1 MELFKTTGVLDEAV
15 LKEAAKKGISKS
27 EKRAVIYCFLFCLV
41 FSAAS
46 YPALAAIFFSIGLF
60 LVLWQLIL
68 FKRIT
73 VKNNLRNI
81 QEFNGVSG
89 YQYTTW
95 FDEEGIVVWN
105 LTNHGEGKFRYA
117 FMKRIF
123 ETEHILALQVK
134 NRQFV
139 PIFKSG
145 LRPEEIDE
153 LAAYVKTQNRKIKI
167 DRLKKRKH

>member
-1 MELFKTTGVLDEAV
+1 MELFKTTGVLDKTL
-15 LKEAAKKGISKS
+15 LKEVAKKGISKS

-46 YPALAAIFFSIGLF
+46 YPALASVLFSIGLF
-60 LVLWQLIL
+60 LILWQFVL

-73 VKNNLRNI
+73 IKNNLCNM

-95 FDEEGIVVWN
+95 FDEDGIVVWN
-105 LTNHGEGKFRYA
+105 LTNHGEGRFRYA
-117 FMKRIF
+117 FLQRIF
-123 ETEHILALQVK
+123 ETEHILAVQVK

-139 PIFKSG
+139 PIFKNG
-145 LRPEEIDE
+145 LRPEEIDQ
-153 LAAYVKTQNRKIKI
+153 LTAYVKAQNKKVKI
-167 DRLKKRKH
+167 DRLKE

>member
-1 MELFKTTGVLDEAV
+1 MELFKTTGILDETL
-15 LKEAAKKGISKS
+15 LKEVAKKGISKS

-46 YPALAAIFFSIGLF
+46 YPALAAVFFSMGLF
-60 LVLWQLIL
+60 LVLWQFVL

-73 VKNNLRNI
+73 IKNNLRNM

-95 FDEEGIVVWN
+95 FDEDGIVVLN
-105 LTNHGEGKFRYA
+105 LTNHGEGMFRYA
-117 FMKRIF
+117 YLKRIF
-123 ETEHILALQVK
+123 ETEHILAVQVK

-153 LAAYVKTQNRKIKI
+153 LTAYVKAQNKKVKI
-167 DRLKKRKH
+167 DRLKS